1 MSYLISETTWEQRE
15 QIVAE
20 SLGNIEANC
29 DGCMVGLAEMYQ
41 DYIDGKKELYNLA
54 EDIAESHDLAADSP
68 DIVHQ
73 LSRQLGDYLRS
84 VNAQRP
90 TFKATGE
97 PCPWPDEI
105 NAE

>member
-1 MSYLISETTWEQRE
+1 
-15 QIVAE
+15 
-20 SLGNIEANC
+20 
-29 DGCMVGLAEMYQ
+29 MVYW
-41 DYIDGKKELYNLA
+41 YIDGKKELYNLA

-73 LSRQLGDYLRS
+73 LSRQLADYLRS